1 MWVQVHTNG
10 LKFGIYQDYGTKTCG
25 GYPGIIGYEE
35 LDANLF
41 ASWGVDYVKL
51 DGCYAEPD
59 TMDEGFIYKGLTQHI
74 LNNSILFRLC
84 GVWSTFE

>member
-1 MWVQVHTNG
+1 MQIHTNG
-10 LKFGIYQDYGTKTCG
+10 LKFGIYQDYGTKTCA

-51 DGCYAEPD
+51 DGCNSEPE
-59 TMDEGFIYKGLTQHI
+59 TMDEGYIQKDNVLDSSI
-74 LNNSILFRLC
+74 DSILFRLC
-84 GVWSTFE
+84 GIWAAVE

>member
-1 MWVQVHTNG
+1 MSVVCIQIHANG

-51 DGCYAEPD
+51 DGCYSDPE
-59 TMDEGFIYKGLTQHI
+59 TMDEGDF
-74 LNNSILFRLC
+74 
-84 GVWSTFE
+84 